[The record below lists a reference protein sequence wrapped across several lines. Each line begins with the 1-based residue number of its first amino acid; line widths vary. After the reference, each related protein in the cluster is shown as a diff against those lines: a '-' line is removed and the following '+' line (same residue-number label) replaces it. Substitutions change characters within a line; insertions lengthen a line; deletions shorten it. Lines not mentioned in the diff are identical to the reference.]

1 MKMLKHILSAAAL
14 LVLAAACNHDPDEL
28 VLPASDLSIANHSKV
43 VVNGS
48 TIDEDFTLTWSAVRF
63 AAPTTVDYT
72 VEVCTILPDYPVT
85 TQDSGDGYLLLGTT
99 QATHFTC
106 KNSELFDLL
115 GISLTGDYDIEFRV
129 TAAAATGE
137 TKQKSIVVPF
147 EYTKITYL
155 WIPGAYQGWDFAK
168 PISRLLQ
175 GDDGIFRGFVHLP
188 EGGEF
193 KFSSQPDWDGTA
205 YGAAEEAGTLTT
217 DKEAGNLSADAG
229 LYYIE
234 LDAED
239 LTYVLLPLESVS
251 LIGAG
256 VGGWNDG
263 DDVEMAYDAATKSWV
278 GFADAVAGGEYKIR
292 FNKAWSIV
300 DGDEEYDCSLGGDPA
315 ALAFKGGDLSIEGEG
330 GITAFTLSI
339 FDYPYRIAEGAAE
352 ENPEV
357 LYLASSVDE
366 WNYLKATKLSFLEEG
381 KFYGLADFIGAVSP
395 EILLAR
401 LQTPLGTQ
409 YGGSA
414 AALTAY
420 PGGAEA
426 TPIAATAALN
436 FYAVDL
442 SGDDKVLYETEITTA
457 VVVLDGDDDDAPI
470 AMTADGA
477 GKWTLSHEFAANGK
491 FSITL
496 NGGTIT
502 CGETDYPSVLGGSC
516 TGLVLGGGALNMT
529 QGEHVLVLDLTAMT
543 LSIDGTVADLQL
555 YPETLG
561 VTGAFQ
567 GWAPADAPRLWGNI
581 TKGNYWGYVS
591 MFGEGDADVE
601 FKFTTQGNW
610 GGPNYGST
618 GTEGELSN
626 DGNAGNLKIAPG
638 LYRLDVD
645 LAAMTYM
652 ATPLAKVGL
661 IGDGV
666 GGWGDNDDVELVRD
680 PEDGLYKAK
689 GVVCSDGVFKIRFDG
704 NWDNNLGGD
713 PEAMTIGGN
722 DMPIEA
728 GTYDFVLDLT
738 HTPYKV
744 TFTAAE

>member
-1 MKMLKHILSAAAL
+1 MKMLKYILSAAAL

-28 VLPASDLSIANHSKV
+28 VLPASDLSIANHGKV

-48 TIDEDFTLTWSAVRF
+48 TLDEDFTLTWSTVRF
-63 AAPTTVDYT
+63 AAPTAVEYT
-72 VEVCTILPDYPVT
+72 VEVGAIFPDYPVAP
-85 TQDSGDGYLLLGTT
+85 QEYHDGYILLGTT
-99 QATHFTC
+99 QATHYTC

-115 GISLTGDYDIEFRV
+115 GISLTGNYDVEFRV
-129 TAAAATGE
+129 TAASAAGE
-137 TKQKSIVVPF
+137 SKQKSIVVPV
-147 EYTKITYL
+147 EYTKIDYL

-205 YGAAEEAGTLTT
+205 YGAGEAEGTLTT

-234 LDAED
+234 VDAED

-263 DDVEMAYDAATKSWV
+263 DDVEMAYDPASKSWI
-278 GFADAVAGGEYKIR
+278 GFADAVAGGEYKVR
-292 FNKAWSIV
+292 FNKAWSIA
-300 DGDEEYDCSLGGDPA
+300 DGDKEYDCSLGGNPA
-315 ALAFKGGDLSIEGEG
+315 ELAFKGANLTVEGEG

-339 FDYPYRIAEGAAE
+339 FDYPYHIAEGAVE
-352 ENPEV
+352 ENDEV
-357 LYLASSVDE
+357 LYLVSSVDE
-366 WNYLKATKLSFLEEG
+366 WNYLAATKLNSLGEG
-381 KFYGLADFIGAVSP
+381 KFYGLADFIGAASP

-401 LQTPLGTQ
+401 LQTPLGTRF
-409 YGGSA
+409 GGSA
-414 AALTAY
+414 SALVEY
-420 PGGAEA
+420 LGGAEA
-426 TPIAATAALN
+426 TPIAAAAGAN

-442 SGDDKVLYETEITTA
+442 SSDPKALYETAIA
-457 VVVLDGDDDDAPI
+457 SADVVLAGEPATTI
-470 AMTADGA
+470 AMTDDGA
-477 GKWTLSHEFAANGK
+477 GKWTLIHEFAAMGK
-491 FSITL
+491 FSIAL

-502 CGETDYPSVLGGSC
+502 CGGTDYPAVLGGSC
-516 TGLVLGGGALNMT
+516 AGLKLGGDALNMT
-529 QGEHVLVLDLTAMT
+529 KGEHTLVLDLTAMT
-543 LSIDGTVADLQL
+543 LSIDGTVGDLQL
-555 YPETLG
+555 YPETMG
-561 VTGAFQ
+561 VTGGFQ
-567 GWAPADAPRLWGNI
+567 GWAPDAAPRLWGNAE
-581 TKGNYWGYVS
+581 TGNYWGYVS

-610 GGPNYGST
+610 DGPNYGSN

-626 DGNAGNLKIAPG
+626 DGGAGNLTIAPG

-645 LAAMTYM
+645 IVALTYT
-652 ATPLAKVGL
+652 ATPFAKVGL

-666 GGWGDNDDVELVRD
+666 GGWGDDDDVALVRD

-689 GVVCSDGVFKIRFDG
+689 GVTATDGTFKIRFDG
-704 NWDNNLGGD
+704 SWDHNLGGD
-713 PEAMTIGGN
+713 PENLTIGGDN
-722 DMPIEA
+722 IAIEA

>member
-1 MKMLKHILSAAAL
+1 MKILKHILSAAAL

-28 VLPASDLSIANHSKV
+28 VLPASDLSIAAHSKV

-48 TIDEDFTLTWSAVRF
+48 TIDEDFTLVWSPVRF
-63 AAPTTVDYT
+63 AASAEVAYT
-72 VEVCTILPDYPVT
+72 VEVSTVLPDYPVFP
-85 TQDSGDGYLLLGTT
+85 QESGYTLLGST

-115 GISLTGDYDIEFRV
+115 GISLTGDYDIEFLV
-129 TAAAATGE
+129 TATSAAGE
-137 TKQKSIVVPF
+137 SKQKSIVVPF

-155 WIPGAYQGWDFAK
+155 WIPGAYQGWDFSK

-175 GDDGIFRGFVHLP
+175 GDDGIFRGFVYLP

-193 KFSSQPDWDGTA
+193 KFASQPNWDGTA
-205 YGAAEEAGTLTT
+205 YGVGAEEGALDT
-217 DKEAGNLSADAG
+217 DAEAANLSAAAG

-234 LDAED
+234 LDTET

-251 LIGAG
+251 LIGEG

-263 DDVEMAYDAATKSWV
+263 DDVEMTYDAASKSWV
-278 GFADAVAGGEYKIR
+278 GFADAVAGAEYKVR
-292 FNKAWSIV
+292 FNKAWNITV
-300 DGDEEYDCSLGGDPA
+300 GDKEYDCSLGGNPA
-315 ALAFKGGDLSIEGEG
+315 ELAFKGANLSVEGEG

-339 FDYPYRIAEGAAE
+339 FDYPYNIKEGAVE
-352 ENPEV
+352 ENDGV
-357 LYLASSVDE
+357 LYLVSSVDE
-366 WNYLKATKLSFLEEG
+366 WNYLAATKLNCLEEG
-381 KFYGLADFIGAVSP
+381 KFYGLADFVGATSP

-401 LQTPLGTQ
+401 LQTPLGTRF
-409 YGGSA
+409 GGSA
-414 AALTAY
+414 TALETY
-420 PGGAEA
+420 LGGAEA
-426 TPIAATAALN
+426 TAIAATAGMN

-442 SGDDKVLYETEITTA
+442 AADPKALYETAITDVA
-457 VVVLDGDDDDAPI
+457 VVLAGDETASPL

-477 GKWTLSHEFAANGK
+477 GKWTLTHEFAAVGK
-491 FSITL
+491 FSIAL

-502 CGETDYPSVLGGSC
+502 CGGTDYPAVLGGSC
-516 TGLVLGGGALNMT
+516 TGLTLGGDALNMIK
-529 QGEHVLVLDLTAMT
+529 GEHTLLLDFTAMT
-543 LSIDGTVADLQL
+543 LSIDGEVADLQL
-555 YPETLG
+555 YPETMG

-567 GWAPADAPRLWGNI
+567 GWSPDAAPRLWGN
-581 TKGNYWGYVS
+581 TETGNYWGYVS

-610 GGPNYGST
+610 DGPNYGST

-626 DGNAGNLKIAPG
+626 DGGAGNLTIAPG
-638 LYRLDVD
+638 LYRLDANI
-645 LAAMTYM
+645 AAMTYV
-652 ATPLAKVGL
+652 ATPITKVGL

-666 GGWGDNDDVELVRD
+666 GGWDTDHAELVRD

-689 GVVCSDGVFKIRFDG
+689 GVVCSDGSFKIRFNE
-704 NWDNNLGGD
+704 NWDENLGGD
-713 PEAMTIGGN
+713 PEDMTIGGDN
-722 DMPIEA
+722 IAIAA
-728 GTYDFVLDLT
+728 GTYDFVLDLA

>member
-48 TIDEDFTLTWSAVRF
+48 TLDEDFTLTWSAVRF

-147 EYTKITYL
+147 EYTKIAYL

-193 KFSSQPDWDGTA
+193 KFSSQLDWDGTA

-256 VGGWNDG
+256 VGGWDK
-263 DDVEMAYDAATKSWV
+263 DVEMAYDPTSKSWV
-278 GFADAVAGGEYKIR
+278 GFADAVAGGEYKVR
-292 FNKAWSIV
+292 FNKAWSIA
-300 DGDEEYDCSLGGDPA
+300 DGDKEYDCSLGGNPA
-315 ALAFKGGDLSIEGEG
+315 ELAFKGANLTVEGEG

-339 FDYPYRIAEGAAE
+339 FDYPYRIAEGAVE

-357 LYLASSVDE
+357 LYLVSSVDD
-366 WNYLKATKLSFLEEG
+366 WNYLAATKLNALGEG
-381 KFYGLADFIGAVSP
+381 KFYGLADLIGAASP

-426 TPIAATAALN
+426 TPIAATAGMN

-442 SGDDKVLYETEITTA
+442 SGDPKALYETAIA
-457 VVVLDGDDDDAPI
+457 SADVVLASDDATTI

-477 GKWTLSHEFAANGK
+477 GKWTLTHEFAAMGK
-491 FSITL
+491 FSIAL

-502 CGETDYPSVLGGSC
+502 CGETEYPAVLGGSC

-529 QGEHVLVLDLTAMT
+529 KGEHTLVLDLTAMT

-555 YPETLG
+555 YPETMG
-561 VTGAFQ
+561 VTGGFQ
-567 GWAPADAPRLWGNI
+567 GWAPDVAPRLWGNAE
-581 TKGNYWGYVS
+581 TGNYWGYVS

-610 GGPNYGST
+610 DGPNYGSN
-618 GTEGELSN
+618 GTQGELSN
-626 DGNAGNLKIAPG
+626 DGGAGNLTIAPG
-638 LYRLDVD
+638 LYRLDVNI
-645 LAAMTYM
+645 AAMTYTT
-652 ATPLAKVGL
+652 TPLAKVGL

-666 GGWGDNDDVELVRD
+666 GGWDDDHAELVRD

-689 GVVCSDGVFKIRFDG
+689 GVVCSDGEFKIRFNDD
-704 NWDNNLGGD
+704 WDQNLGGD
-713 PEAMTIGGN
+713 AENLTIGGDN
-722 DMPIEA
+722 IAIEA
-728 GTYDFVLDLT
+728 GTYDFALDLT